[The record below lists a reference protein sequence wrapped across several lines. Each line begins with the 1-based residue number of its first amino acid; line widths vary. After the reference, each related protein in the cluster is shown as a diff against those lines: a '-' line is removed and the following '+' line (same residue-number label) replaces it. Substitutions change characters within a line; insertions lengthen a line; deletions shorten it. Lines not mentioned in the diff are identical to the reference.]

1 MIEFGCRDRDSMGK
15 VSGDLGFRDDL
26 SPTIK
31 GNFENYFSRVV
42 CFGKFSDCHKLIGKI
57 KNEK

>member
-1 MIEFGCRDRDSMGK
+1 MRNEEKKEDGTVIGFGCRDRDSMGK

-31 GNFENYFSRVV
+31 GNF
-42 CFGKFSDCHKLIGKI
+42 
-57 KNEK
+57 